1 MTNIR
6 HHAQFLCV
14 LVVTILA
21 GMLCA
26 VLPTAQA
33 EGNVSL
39 INPDARGSLTVVKS
53 AGDPF
58 SQYGDPQRG
67 GQPEPVKPIEGLVF
81 KAHKVG
87 GIDLTTNEGWQQ
99 ATDLNI
105 GDVVPTGSEHHRLD
119 DGIEA
124 TTDASGTASFTDLD
138 LGLYYVTELPG
149 PAQEQGFNTIA
160 PFLVSVPSTSDDGTS
175 WNYDVNVN
183 AKDQKLVGSK
193 AVAKKCVEVGE
204 DVQFG
209 MSGTLPAP
217 TREGT
222 IARYEIVDPLAPEL
236 EYVGADE
243 AFLTDVAAGDVTTKL
258 DDADYT
264 THMDGSIVRFS
275 LTESGLAKA
284 ATMRQSNPEVL
295 VTWRFMVKANA
306 QPKDGKVLNKGYIL
320 PQGFPEFDLET
331 TPGIPTNEVTVNVG
345 ECGETPGTTPTP
357 GTGTPEPTPNDTPT
371 PGKTPEETPG
381 KTPDKTPG
389 VTPNE
394 TPRDT
399 PETTAENTPGETP
412 DSTTGKTPDNTP
424 QETPADTPDSTPD
437 EGTPDRGPRET
448 ETSTTTNRFGIPLI
462 IPVPLVPVPV
472 PGPGIPG
479 HPEEFD
485 PREPVVLAGTPPEDT
500 VVSETPSDSHLAM
513 TGANVLHLTGAGL
526 LLLIAGGYLATR
538 TTREGE
544 Q

>member
-1 MTNIR
+1 MPNIR
-6 HHAQFLCV
+6 YNARHLCV
-14 LVVTILA
+14 LAIVLLA
-21 GMLCA
+21 GMMCVA
-26 VLPTAQA
+26 LPTAWA
-33 EGNVSL
+33 VGDVAL
-39 INPDARGSLTVVKS
+39 INPSARGSLTVVKS

-58 SQYGDPQRG
+58 SQYGNPQRA

-81 KAHKVG
+81 KAQKVG

-284 ATMRQSNPEVL
+284 ATMRQGNPEVL
-295 VTWRFMVKANA
+295 VTWRFMVKVNA
-306 QPKDGKVLNKGYIL
+306 QSKDGKVLNKGYIL

-331 TPGIPTNEVTVNVG
+331 TPGIPTNEITVHVG

-371 PGKTPEETPG
+371 PGKTPEELP
-381 KTPDKTPG
+381 
-389 VTPNE
+389 
-394 TPRDT
+394 
-399 PETTAENTPGETP
+399 
-412 DSTTGKTPDNTP
+412 GKTPDNTP

-437 EGTPDRGPRET
+437 EGTPDRGPLET

-479 HPEEFD
+479 HPEELD

-500 VVSETPSDSHLAM
+500 VVSETPSDSYLAI
-513 TGANVLHLTGAGL
+513 TGANVLRLAGAGL